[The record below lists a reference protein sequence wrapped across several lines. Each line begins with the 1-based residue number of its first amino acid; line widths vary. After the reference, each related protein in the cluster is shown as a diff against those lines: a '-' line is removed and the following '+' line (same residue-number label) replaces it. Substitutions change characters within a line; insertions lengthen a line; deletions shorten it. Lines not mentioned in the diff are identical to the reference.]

1 MLKAML
7 FSGAVLAGLMS
18 VPVAQ
23 AIVPSNNQVVESE
36 CGAAK
41 ETNPRAGGM
50 SIVQICQ
57 AVLMVGTPTV
67 ADVPSVDPLP
77 QRVMVV
83 HQSSVTGRGVVKR
96 VSVWQVAVVEVTTTR
111 RGTQNEK
118 VELLEM
124 GTVDS
129 NGIFQ
134 PKLSAD
140 YVTGKLSVSSKNG
153 ETKTMR
159 GEIDGVK
166 VRASKFEWI
175 FTPQIL

>member
-7 FSGAVLAGLMS
+7 FSAALVAGLMAG
-18 VPVAQ
+18 PAAQ
-23 AIVPSNNQVVESE
+23 AIVPSINQVVESE

-41 ETNPRAGGM
+41 ETAPRAGGM

-57 AVLMVGTPTV
+57 AVLMVGAPTV
-67 ADVPSVDPLP
+67 ADVPADPLP

-83 HQSSVTGRGVVKR
+83 HQSSVTGRGVVKS
-96 VSVWQVAVVEVTTTR
+96 VSVWQVSVVDVTMTR
-111 RGTQNEK
+111 GGTQNEK

-129 NGIFQ
+129 YGIFQ

-166 VRASKFEWI
+166 VRASSFTWI
-175 FTPQIL
+175 FTPQVL

>member
-7 FSGAVLAGLMS
+7 FSVAVCAGLVS
-18 VPVAQ
+18 SPAAQ
-23 AIVPSNNQVVESE
+23 AIVPSPNQVVESE

-41 ETNPRAGGM
+41 ETSPRAGGM

-57 AVLMVGTPTV
+57 AVLMVG
-67 ADVPSVDPLP
+67 APSGDPLP

-83 HQSSVTGRGVVKR
+83 HQSSVTRRGVVKR
-96 VSVWQVAVVEVTTTR
+96 ISVWQVSVVDVTTTR

-129 NGIFQ
+129 YGIFQ

-140 YVTGKLSVSSKNG
+140 FVTGKLSVSSKNG

-166 VRASKFEWI
+166 VRASSFTWI